1 MSAPRLTEGLVILP
15 MTDDEFIAYLNQPQE
30 DTAKDDERRFV
41 GMWESYPCML
51 DDECWD
57 NK

>member
-1 MSAPRLTEGLVILP
+1 MSAPRLTKGLVILP

-30 DTAKDDERRFV
+30 DTAKDDERRLV
-41 GMWESYPCML
+41 GLWEAYPCMM
-51 DDECWD
+51 DDECWN